1 MKRVKLKR
9 DMNHKN
15 RLTLANSGGRFCYEV
30 TNYRVDKFPFL
41 INFYLRFFFF
51 VQNLMPTF
59 APVKNI
65 LLIQFRESWILAQI
79 NNGLFLCPID
89 IYII

>member
-1 MKRVKLKR
+1 
-9 DMNHKN
+9 
-15 RLTLANSGGRFCYEV
+15 
-30 TNYRVDKFPFL
+30 
-41 INFYLRFFFF
+41 
-51 VQNLMPTF
+51 MPTF